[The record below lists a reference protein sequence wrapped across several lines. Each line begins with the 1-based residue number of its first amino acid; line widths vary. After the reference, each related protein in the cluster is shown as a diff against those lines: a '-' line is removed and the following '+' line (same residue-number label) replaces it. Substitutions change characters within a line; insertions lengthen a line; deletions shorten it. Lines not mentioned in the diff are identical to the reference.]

1 MSRRKLSENH
11 IRNLTKV
18 GGGTSYAVTIP
29 MAYIRKLGWRSK
41 QKVEVRLSR
50 GKIVIEDWKE

>member
-1 MSRRKLSENH
+1 MTRRKITENH

-29 MAYIRKLGWRSK
+29 MAYIRKLKWRAR

-50 GKIVIEDWKE
+50 GKIIIEDWKE